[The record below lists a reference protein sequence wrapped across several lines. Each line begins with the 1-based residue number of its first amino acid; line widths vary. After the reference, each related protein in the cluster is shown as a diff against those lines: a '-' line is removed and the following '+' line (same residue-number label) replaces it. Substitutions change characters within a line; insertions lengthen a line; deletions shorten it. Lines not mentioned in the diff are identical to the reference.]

1 MNMFNK
7 FLKAVSALWVAAAF
21 CSFGLSAQE
30 TSSRWMF
37 GKFVPADEQT
47 WGSAHYMK
55 ATTHGEGVMK
65 AEDASGNDLPTYRI
79 VKGRAAA
86 GPFKAGDSFSFEV
99 PAGNLQAGSFVSFD
113 ATLSAEPGAPKQWV
127 VEWLDGD
134 RWVTGRKYI
143 CHGPALNKNHRYTT
157 IHQVFRLQ
165 CAPAS
170 DLLKVRLR
178 ALEGETIPA
187 MEGVGSSGLVM
198 FATQTYI
205 GVNIQDFGM
214 AEPKDTTRVLCVGN
228 SFTYYN
234 SCPMMLKE
242 IAWKEGHY
250 IDMSASVK
258 GGWSMGQH
266 LDFAP
271 TDDLV
276 AEGGYDVVFLQ
287 DQSQAPAKVGYDKK
301 KNASLLKAMTGM
313 ADKVRT
319 TSRDCRV
326 VVECTWAYPGKQNG
340 GFESVSQF
348 YKYAGKG
355 ARMMAK
361 AAKAE
366 VSPIREAFRIA
377 NMERPDILMF
387 APDGYHQSP
396 YGSYLK
402 SCVNYLLI
410 YGEKFGDSPSDCGL
424 NAKKA
429 AALRSI
435 AEQVVLQ

>member
-1 MNMFNK
+1 
-7 FLKAVSALWVAAAF
+7 
-21 CSFGLSAQE
+21 
-30 TSSRWMF
+30 
-37 GKFVPADEQT
+37 
-47 WGSAHYMK
+47 
-55 ATTHGEGVMK
+55 
-65 AEDASGNDLPTYRI
+65 
-79 VKGRAAA
+79 
-86 GPFKAGDSFSFEV
+86 
-99 PAGNLQAGSFVSFD
+99 
-113 ATLSAEPGAPKQWV
+113 
-127 VEWLDGD
+127 
-134 RWVTGRKYI
+134 
-143 CHGPALNKNHRYTT
+143 
-157 IHQVFRLQ
+157 
-165 CAPAS
+165 
-170 DLLKVRLR
+170 
-178 ALEGETIPA
+178 
-187 MEGVGSSGLVM
+187 
-198 FATQTYI
+198 
-205 GVNIQDFGM
+205 
-214 AEPKDTTRVLCVGN
+214 
-228 SFTYYN
+228 
-234 SCPMMLKE
+234 
-242 IAWKEGHY
+242 
-250 IDMSASVK
+250 MSASVK

>member
-1 MNMFNK
+1 
-7 FLKAVSALWVAAAF
+7 
-21 CSFGLSAQE
+21 
-30 TSSRWMF
+30 MF
-37 GKFVPADEQT
+37 GKSVLSDDQT
-47 WGSAHYMK
+47 WESGHYMK
-55 ATTHGEGVMK
+55 ATTHGEGLMK
-65 AEDASGNDLPTYRI
+65 AVDASGKDLQTYKI

-86 GPFKAGDSFSFEV
+86 GPFKAGDSFFFEV

-127 VEWLDGD
+127 VEWMDGD
-134 RWVTGRKYI
+134 KWVAGRKYI

-165 CAPAS
+165 SAPAS
-170 DLLKVRLR
+170 DQLQVRLR
-178 ALEGETIPA
+178 ALEGEVIPA
-187 MEGVGSSGLVM
+187 MEGVKSSGLVM

-205 GVNIQDFGM
+205 GVNIQDFGTV
-214 AEPKDTTRVLCVGN
+214 EPKDTTRVLCVGN

-301 KNASLLKAMTGM
+301 KNVSLLKAMVGM

-319 TSRDCRV
+319 TSEGCRV

-340 GFESVSQF
+340 GFESVAEF

-355 ARMMAK
+355 AKIMAK

-366 VSPIREAFRIA
+366 TSPIREAFRIA
-377 NMERPDILMF
+377 NMERPDILLF

-424 NAKKA
+424 NAKSA
-429 AALRSI
+429 AALRRI